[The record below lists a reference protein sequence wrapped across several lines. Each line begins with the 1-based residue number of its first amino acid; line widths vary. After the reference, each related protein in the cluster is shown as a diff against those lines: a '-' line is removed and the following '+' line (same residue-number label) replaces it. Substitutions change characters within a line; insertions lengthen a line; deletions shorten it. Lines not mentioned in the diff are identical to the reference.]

1 MPQQV
6 GIEVLDTK
14 VNDFKQFCLLLQGF
28 LRNLHLFDT
37 EYRHKLL
44 ERLSSCFEAATTEE
58 DTIVQLIILRNLSMQ
73 LKTHPSLKDLML
85 RFSVKFGLSLV
96 VYQNQDNEVHDYQLL
111 FLLQVLDSHH
121 QKELLLPGS
130 AQRRYIG
137 FGASFK
143 LKLSSK
149 TRSGN

>member
-1 MPQQV
+1 M
-6 GIEVLDTK
+6 LDTK

-28 LRNLHLFDT
+28 LRNLHLFDID
-37 EYRHKLL
+37 YRYKLL
-44 ERLSSCFEAATTEE
+44 ERLSSCFDAATTEE

-96 VYQNQDNEVHDYQLL
+96 VYQNQENEVHDYQLL

-121 QKELLLPGS
+121 QKELLLPGEC
-130 AQRRYIG
+130 AEKIYRFWR
-137 FGASFK
+137 
-143 LKLSSK
+143 
-149 TRSGN
+149 